1 MSHSRTSQLRFHR
14 RGLARRHAP
23 GLAHGP
29 KLRLRHPSASAIR
42 SEPLACKHTNKRS
55 EHARSE
61 GPRRVCAGPAR
72 PWASLGAAGASRAA
86 ASATC
91 AASRCPSS
99 PPAGPSCLGCPAT
112 PCPGCPAA
120 GDTGRKL
127 TQCRDKD
134 IRVQEKE
141 RGGCLHLLSLGATA
155 EPKTKRKW
163 PAVPRATRTKRKIPA
178 AGRSRYALP
187 SRRIQHREGR
197 IIRETKDRREQREAN
212 KCRKEERR
220 IRRQCPAFDS

>member
-1 MSHSRTSQLRFHR
+1 MHLKKGRELLLEFIYIDVPSFAHFGFKPLICRVNILKLFVA
-14 RGLARRHAP
+14 GLDIGEVVNTVPRQGNSSARERDGMLAP
-23 GLAHGP
+23 
-29 KLRLRHPSASAIR
+29 
-42 SEPLACKHTNKRS
+42 
-55 EHARSE
+55 
-61 GPRRVCAGPAR
+61 
-72 PWASLGAAGASRAA
+72 
-86 ASATC
+86 
-91 AASRCPSS
+91 
-99 PPAGPSCLGCPAT
+99 
-112 PCPGCPAA
+112 
-120 GDTGRKL
+120 
-127 TQCRDKD
+127 
-134 IRVQEKE
+134 
-141 RGGCLHLLSLGATA
+141 LLSLGATA

>member
-1 MSHSRTSQLRFHR
+1 MDLSFACATRARQLSGRNRWPANTRTNEASTHDQRVLAAFARDR
-14 RGLARRHAP
+14 RGL
-23 GLAHGP
+23 GLLWG
-29 KLRLRHPSASAIR
+29 RGSF
-42 SEPLACKHTNKRS
+42 
-55 EHARSE
+55 
-61 GPRRVCAGPAR
+61 
-72 PWASLGAAGASRAA
+72 
-86 ASATC
+86 
-91 AASRCPSS
+91 SRCCFSHLRCFSMSFFTTCRPILSWMPGDSLSWMPGGWRHRPEVNTVPRQGHSS
-99 PPAGPSCLGCPAT
+99 A
-112 PCPGCPAA
+112 
-120 GDTGRKL
+120 R
-127 TQCRDKD
+127 
-134 IRVQEKE
+134 E
-141 RGGCLHLLSLGATA
+141 REGGCLHLLSLGATA